1 METTTRRRLLGVTA
15 GITIASG
22 ISIARAA
29 EPAPGA
35 AAPGAKS
42 SLAPDAPVDL
52 NAKLA
57 VNGRINQSVCKWCYG
72 KISLDDLCAFGAKI
86 GLKSVELLGGKD
98 LEIPKKHGLTC
109 AVVNSH
115 RIEKGLNRKENHE
128 MCLAKI
134 REGID
139 AAAAHGCPNVITFSG
154 NRDGQDDETSL
165 KICAEALKQIVGY
178 AEEKK
183 VTIIMEYLNSKVN
196 HKDYQFDNLPFG
208 VELCKRVGSERFKIL
223 YDIYHAQIMEGDIIR
238 NIRDFKQYI
247 GHYHTGGNPGRNEI
261 DETQELYYP
270 AIMKAIAETGYQ
282 GFVAQE
288 FIPKRDPLT
297 SLAQAVRI
305 CDV

>member
-1 METTTRRRLLGVTA
+1 MSSTRRDLFKTTA
-15 GITIASG
+15 SVSAGLALAAGASV
-22 ISIARAA
+22 RAA
-29 EPAPGA
+29 DVA
-35 AAPGAKS
+35 AVKS
-42 SLAPDAPVDL
+42 PLAPDAPVDL
-52 NAKLA
+52 EKKIA

-72 KISLDDLCAFGAKI
+72 KISLEDMCAFAAKI

-128 MCLAKI
+128 MCLAAI
-134 REGID
+134 RKGID
-139 AAAAHGCPNVITFSG
+139 EAAAAGCPNVITFSG
-154 NRDGQDDETSL
+154 NRDGQDDETGL
-165 KICAEALKQIVGY
+165 KICTEALKQIVGY

-270 AIMKAIAETGYQ
+270 AIMKAIAETGYT
-282 GFVAQE
+282 GYVAQE